1 MLPKPT
7 FLKSLEEVFLHSW
20 WVILFSLLCYTW
32 LEHEQKQQKVT
43 FQELSMQVMELKRE
57 KIEASR
63 TNDQLLKQINSQ
75 SDPAWVELTLIK
87 GLGLIPKN
95 HKKVY
100 FPDDTD

>member
-1 MLPKPT
+1 M
-7 FLKSLEEVFLHSW
+7 
-20 WVILFSLLCYTW
+20 ILFSLLCYTW